1 MTHIIAGRLQQQDQ
15 VQQAIYQLMVLGFAP
30 GQISSFYLNPP
41 GQHDMY
47 PVGGDRDESPGAT
60 KAGSGALNGAAAGGA
75 VGAAV
80 GLIGAPVTGPV
91 STALGALVG
100 AHVGALIGSLSQMKD
115 KGETTDDDAENA
127 ASVRRSG
134 MMVAVS
140 VSKPESEQHVITVL
154 KNLGADQIEMGEG
167 TISKGDW
174 TDFDPRVPP
183 NFIPTSLPSTNSV
196 TGAFASSVASSVA
209 SAATGSSTSTP
220 VEQQAA
226 EQGVT
231 GREL

>member
-1 MTHIIAGRLQQQDQ
+1 MTHIIAGRLAQQEQ
-15 VQQAIYQLMVLGFAP
+15 VQQAIYQLMALGFAP
-30 GQISSFYLNPP
+30 GHISSFYLNPP

-60 KAGSGALNGAAAGGA
+60 KAGSGAAAGGA

-100 AHVGALIGSLSQMKD
+100 AHVGSLIGSLSQMKD
-115 KGETTDDDAENA
+115 KGDATDDDAENA

-134 MMVAVS
+134 LIVAVS
-140 VSKPESEQHVITVL
+140 VSKPESEQVVIRML
-154 KNLGADQIEMGEG
+154 QDLGADQIELGEG
-167 TISKGDW
+167 TISRGDW

-183 NFIPTSLPSTNSV
+183 ILIPASLPSEN
-196 TGAFASSVASSVA
+196 AKP
-209 SAATGSSTSTP
+209 STK
-220 VEQQAA
+220 A
-226 EQGVT
+226 EQRVAQEVPG
-231 GREL
+231 GEL

>member
-1 MTHIIAGRLQQQDQ
+1 MTHIIAGRLQQQEQ

-60 KAGSGALNGAAAGGA
+60 KAGSGAVNGAAAGGA

-115 KGETTDDDAENA
+115 KGEVTEDDAENA
-127 ASVRRSG
+127 AAVRRSG

-154 KNLGADQIEMGEG
+154 KNLGADQIELSEG

-183 NFIPTSLPSTNSV
+183 NLIPANLPS
-196 TGAFASSVASSVA
+196 AASNG
-209 SAATGSSTSTP
+209 AATPPT

>member
-15 VQQAIYQLMVLGFAP
+15 VQQAIHQLMVLGFAP

-47 PVGGDRDESPGAT
+47 PLGGDRDESPGAT
-60 KAGSGALNGAAAGGA
+60 KAGNGAVSGAAAGGA

-140 VSKPESEQHVITVL
+140 VNEPETEQHVIKLL
-154 KNLGADQIEMGEG
+154 KDLGADQIELGEG

-183 NFIPTSLPSTNSV
+183 NLIPGSLPSANSV
-196 TGAFASSVASSVA
+196 
-209 SAATGSSTSTP
+209 AAAPGNTATAT

-226 EQGVT
+226 EMGVT

>member
-1 MTHIIAGRLQQQDQ
+1 MQGFATRTEIIMTHIIAGRLQQQEQ

-47 PVGGDRDESPGAT
+47 PVGGDRDDSPGAT
-60 KAGSGALNGAAAGGA
+60 KAGSGAVNGAAAGGA

-115 KGETTDDDAENA
+115 KGETTGDDAENA
-127 ASVRRSG
+127 AAVRRSG

-140 VSKPESEQHVITVL
+140 VSKPESEPHVIAVL
-154 KNLGADQIEMGEG
+154 KNLGADQIELGEG

-183 NFIPTSLPSTNSV
+183 NLIPASLPSASPAV
-196 TGAFASSVASSVA
+196 GATAGSPA
-209 SAATGSSTSTP
+209 SAS

>member
-1 MTHIIAGRLQQQDQ
+1 MTHIIAGRLQQQEQ
-15 VQQAIYQLMVLGFAP
+15 VQQAIYQLMALGFAP

-41 GQHDMY
+41 GQHAMY
-47 PVGGDRDESPGAT
+47 PIGGDRDESPGAT
-60 KAGSGALNGAAAGGA
+60 KAGSGAVNGAAAGGA

-80 GLIGAPVTGPV
+80 GMAGAPVTGPI

-115 KGETTDDDAENA
+115 KGDKTDDDAENA

-140 VSKPESEQHVITVL
+140 VNKPETEPRVIKVL
-154 KNLGADQIEMGEG
+154 QDLGADQIELGEG
-167 TISKGDW
+167 TISRGDW
-174 TDFDPRVPP
+174 VDFDPRVPP
-183 NFIPTSLPSTNSV
+183 SLIPPSLPTV
-196 TGAFASSVASSVA
+196 HAA
-209 SAATGSSTSTP
+209 AATGAGSTGTETSTETI
-220 VEQQAA
+220 EQQARK
-226 EQGVT
+226 QGVS

>member
-15 VQQAIYQLMVLGFAP
+15 VQQAIHQLMVLGFAP

-47 PVGGDRDESPGAT
+47 PLGGDRDESPGAT
-60 KAGSGALNGAAAGGA
+60 KAGNGAVSGAAAGGA

-127 ASVRRSG
+127 ATVRRSG

-140 VSKPESEQHVITVL
+140 VNEPETEQRVIRLLTD
-154 KNLGADQIEMGEG
+154 LGADQIELGEG

-183 NFIPTSLPSTNSV
+183 NLIPGGLPSTNSV
-196 TGAFASSVASSVA
+196 AAAVAG
-209 SAATGSSTSTP
+209 SASTP
-220 VEQQAA
+220 TVEQQAA
-226 EQGVT
+226 DQGVA